1 MNEEGFLAWLIAR
14 NGGRTRHVQDVMA
27 RARRINRD
35 FGDLDAAYAVDRL
48 NGYIAHLTYTTEDE
62 HNQRIPPE
70 GLAFKIDPRNPQYF
84 KRIHAGLDSL
94 CKAVELY
101 RDYRYEIM

>member
-1 MNEEGFLAWLIAR
+1 MNEERFMAWLISH

-48 NGYIAHLTYTTEDE
+48 NDYIARLTYTIEDE

-70 GLAFKIDPRNPQYF
+70 ELAFKIDPRSPQYF
-84 KRIHAGLDSL
+84 KKIHAGLNSL
-94 CKAVELY
+94 RDAVESYQDY
-101 RDYRYEIM
+101 RDGE